1 MKNLSLVFSLAL
13 ALSLTIA
20 TQVSA
25 QDVSALSLKNNMKQS
40 GILLKQITTTLS
52 NASQN
57 AANAASVAK
66 IITFMEAAKTQSP
79 DTVTNGSLADYQ
91 SLMTQEIAV
100 LKELQT
106 AFLSNDNTAALNI
119 AQRINSLKKEGH
131 DKYK

>member
-1 MKNLSLVFSLAL
+1 MKKLCLVFSLAL

-20 TQVSA
+20 SQVSA

-40 GILLKQITTTLS
+40 GILLKQISTTLS
-52 NASQN
+52 DASQN

-66 IITFMEAAKTQSP
+66 IIAFMETAKTQSP
-79 DTVTNGSLADYQ
+79 DSVTNGSLADYQ
-91 SLMTQEIAV
+91 SLITQEIAV

>member
-1 MKNLSLVFSLAL
+1 MKKLCLVFSLAL

-40 GILLKQITTTLS
+40 GILLKQISTTLS
-52 NASQN
+52 DASQN

-66 IITFMEAAKTQSP
+66 IIAFMETAKTQSP
-79 DTVTNGSLADYQ
+79 DSVTNGSLADYQ
-91 SLMTQEIAV
+91 SLITQEIAV